1 MRVIK
6 KIKPMFTTVITTM
19 NILEEKDMC
28 FSGTSIID
36 SSKMRRSV
44 DEFQTVLAV
53 GPHVNGVQVGDLVCI
68 NPIRFLKPKQVK
80 KPNQAP
86 SLKDGME
93 EYQTELNYQF
103 DIIEIDGKPCLKLQD
118 RDIDYVVE
126 DYEEVE
132 EFDSNPTIVTEEHLK
147 GKPRIDLN

>member
-53 GPHVNGVQVGDLVCI
+53 GPHVNGVQVAEDLFCFG
-68 NPIRFLKPKQVK
+68 RRTDSGF
-80 KPNQAP
+80 
-86 SLKDGME
+86 
-93 EYQTELNYQF
+93 
-103 DIIEIDGKPCLKLQD
+103 
-118 RDIDYVVE
+118 YVLAGLCV
-126 DYEEVE
+126 
-132 EFDSNPTIVTEEHLK
+132 NRNLVTCTACFV
-147 GKPRIDLN
+147 